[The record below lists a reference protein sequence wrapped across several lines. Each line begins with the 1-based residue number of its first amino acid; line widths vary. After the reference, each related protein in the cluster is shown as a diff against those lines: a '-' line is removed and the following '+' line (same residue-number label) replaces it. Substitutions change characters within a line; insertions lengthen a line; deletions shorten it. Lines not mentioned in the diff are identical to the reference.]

1 MVRSYNNLY
10 HGWINLYKDSGL
22 TSNDALRLVKS
33 IFKGGKLGHAGTL
46 DPMAK
51 GILPIALGEATKTVP
66 YIHEKNKTY
75 LFTVKFGEQTDTDDA
90 TGKIIGKSDR
100 KPDIDEIK
108 SVLHDYVGPINQ
120 IPPIYSAKKFN
131 GIRSYELARKGV
143 VPDMV
148 IKAKTV
154 IIENIKLVKMNN
166 DLECTIEVTCGTGTY
181 VRSISK
187 HIGVKLNLC
196 CHVSRIER
204 TRYGPF
210 NLKNILSIDRLM
222 QLNHDIDNLNM
233 IVNPIE
239 AVLDDILAVQIDNHD
254 ANRLRNGSTIA
265 FDDSGNEPELGR
277 VVAKSADKL
286 IAICS
291 LKDKQLQP
299 IRVFNL

>member
-22 TSNDALRLVKS
+22 TSNDALRLIKS
-33 IFKGGKLGHAGTL
+33 IFKGCKIGHAGTL

-75 LFTVKFGEQTDTDDA
+75 LFAIKFGEQTDTDDA

-100 KPDIDEIK
+100 KPDIEQIK

-143 VPDMV
+143 VPDLFS
-148 IKAKTV
+148 KAKTV
-154 IIENIKLVKMNN
+154 HLENIKWVEMNS
-166 DLECTIEVTCGTGTY
+166 DFECTIEVTCGTGTY
-181 VRSISK
+181 IRSISK
-187 HIGVKLNLC
+187 HIGVKLDLC
-196 CHVSRIER
+196 CHVSRLER

-233 IVNPIE
+233 IISPIE
-239 AVLDDILAVQIDNHD
+239 TVLDDILAVQIDNHD
-254 ANRLRNGSTIA
+254 ANRLRNGSTIT
-265 FDDSGNEPELGR
+265 FGGNNNEPQLGR

-291 LKDKQLQP
+291 LKDTQLQP

>member
-22 TSNDALRLVKS
+22 TSNDALRLIKS
-33 IFKGGKLGHAGTL
+33 IFKGCKIGHAGTL

-75 LFTVKFGEQTDTDDA
+75 LFAIKFGEQTDTDDA

-100 KPDIDEIK
+100 KPDIEQIK

-148 IKAKTV
+148 SKAKTV
-154 IIENIKLVKMNN
+154 HIENIKLVEMNS
-166 DLECTIEVTCGTGTY
+166 DSECTIEVTCGTGTY
-181 VRSISK
+181 IRSISK
-187 HIGVKLNLC
+187 HIGVKMNLC
-196 CHVSRIER
+196 CHVSRLER

-233 IVNPIE
+233 IISPIE
-239 AVLDDILAVQIDNHD
+239 TVLDDILAVQIDNHD
-254 ANRLRNGSTIA
+254 ANRLKNGSTIT
-265 FDDSGNEPELGR
+265 FDCNNDEPQLGR

-286 IAICS
+286 IAICN
-291 LKDKQLQP
+291 LRDMQLQP

>member
-22 TSNDALRLVKS
+22 TSNDALRLIKS
-33 IFKGGKLGHAGTL
+33 TFKGSKIGHAGTL

-51 GILPIALGEATKTVP
+51 GILPIALGEATKTIP

-75 LFTVKFGEQTDTDDA
+75 LFAIKFGEQTDTDDA

-100 KPDIDEIK
+100 KPDIDQIK

-131 GIRSYELARKGV
+131 GIRSYELARKGI

-148 IKAKTV
+148 SKAKTV
-154 IIENIKLVKMNN
+154 VIENIKLVAMNS
-166 DLECTIEVTCGTGTY
+166 DFECTIEVTCGTGTY
-181 VRSISK
+181 IRSISK
-187 HIGVKLNLC
+187 HIGVKLDLC
-196 CHVSRIER
+196 CHVSRLER
-204 TRYGPF
+204 TSYGPF

-233 IVNPIE
+233 IISPIE
-239 AVLDDILAVQIDNHD
+239 TVLDDILAVQIDNHD
-254 ANRLRNGSTIA
+254 ANKLRNGSTIT
-265 FDDSGNEPELGR
+265 FGGNNNEPQLGR
-277 VVAKSADKL
+277 VIAKSEDKL
-286 IAICS
+286 VAICS